1 MKNHSNKM
9 LATLFAVSLAISI
22 GLFLVRGGAIPLEI
36 YGAVEIC
43 AFYFP
48 AVPFLFLQMLLCK
61 VTKQKWVK
69 FLPLLVV
76 TIVAVVSA
84 LGCVTASGW
93 DTLGYLILLL
103 LCIGPALGCVIG
115 FVADWLWRKR
125 DYAVS
130 ARSYILM
137 VAFPLLVVALAILTD
152 WYGNLGA
159 RSMYDIPSKETVVSA
174 FEEGI
179 YTVDRNDLIGY
190 DRDQLHEIWGEPDSM
205 LSGFWGDRWEVDD
218 GTNVIVYYAADG
230 KIEYVK
236 MDLDSAYDNNRAA
249 VTIEGEIYYVV
260 GDPIYFESEEIEA
273 MTFLEHAIPYIESKP
288 EAGYYDPDLEMK
300 YAKVEAGIVVLYM
313 DKWFLCVPANTVLS
327 NP

>member
-1 MKNHSNKM
+1 MKNHSNKI
-9 LATLFAVSLAISI
+9 LVVLFAASLAVSIS
-22 GLFLVRGGAIPLEI
+22 LFLVRAGVIPLGI

-61 VTKQKWVK
+61 AAKKKWVK
-69 FLPLLVV
+69 LLPALV
-76 TIVAVVSA
+76 VAVVA
-84 LGCVTASGW
+84 MVAAVGCATASGW

-103 LCIGPALGCVIG
+103 LCIGPALGCIIG

-125 DYAVS
+125 GYAVS
-130 ARSYILM
+130 ARSYIFM
-137 VAFPLLVVALAILTD
+137 VAFPLLVVAAAIITD
-152 WYGNLGA
+152 WQGNLGT
-159 RSMYDIPSKETVVSA
+159 RSMYDIPSKESVAAA
-174 FEEGI
+174 FEEG
-179 YTVDRNDLIGY
+179 TFAVDSNDLIGY

-236 MDLDSAYDNNRAA
+236 IDPDSSYDNNRAA
-249 VTIEGEIYYVV
+249 VTIEGEVYYVV

-273 MTFLEHAIPYIESKP
+273 MTFHEHAIPYIESKP

-300 YAKVEAGIVVLYM
+300 YAKVDEGIVVLYM
-313 DKWFLCVPANTVLS
+313 TEWYLCIPADTAIS
-327 NP
+327 D

>member
-1 MKNHSNKM
+1 MKNHSNRI
-9 LATLFAVSLAISI
+9 LTVFFAVSLVVSIS
-22 GLFLVRGGAIPLEI
+22 LFFVRAAALPFEI
-36 YGAVEIC
+36 YGAIEIC

-61 VTKQKWVK
+61 AVKKKWGK
-69 FLPLLVV
+69 FLPLLAI
-76 TIVAVVSA
+76 TIVAMVA
-84 LGCVTASGW
+84 AIGCATASGW

-103 LCIGPALGCVIG
+103 LCIGPALGCIIG

-130 ARSYILM
+130 ARSYVFM
-137 VAFPLLVVALAILTD
+137 AAFPLLVFAAAIFTD
-152 WYGNLGA
+152 WHGNLGT
-159 RSMYDIPSKETVVSA
+159 RSMYDIPSKESVVAA
-174 FEEGI
+174 FEEGT
-179 YTVDRNDLIGY
+179 YTVDSNDLIGY
-190 DRDQLHEIWGEPDSM
+190 DRDQLREIWGEPDSM

-218 GTNVIVYYAADG
+218 GTNVIVYYGAG
-230 KIEYVK
+230 GEIEYVK
-236 MDLDSAYDNNRAA
+236 IDLDSAYDNNRAA
-249 VTIEGEIYYVV
+249 VTIEGEIYSVV

-300 YAKVEAGIVVLYM
+300 YAEVEAGIVVLYM